1 MVSFPFFKQLD
12 SMDCG
17 PTCLRMIAHHYG
29 RRFSVQK
36 LRELSYISHQGVSL
50 LGISEAAEK
59 IGFRTLGA
67 RLNFEKLTE
76 VPLPC
81 IVHWHHNHFV
91 VVYKIV
97 QKKNTTCVY
106 AADPAHGLLKYTKKE
121 FLNCWL
127 STISEGEEKGFGLLI
142 EPTPDFYLADDEKSA
157 RSNFFYI
164 FSYLK
169 PHKRFFFQLAIG
181 LLLGSLLQ
189 LMLPFLTQSMVDF
202 GISNQ
207 NIAFVYLVLVAQ
219 LMLLISRTSVDF
231 IRSWILLHISTR
243 INIALISDFL
253 IKLMKLPMVFFDS
266 KNLGD
271 IMQRIGDHTRIE
283 QFLTNSSLSILFSF
297 INLLIFSIVLLI
309 YSVNIFALFLTGSIL
324 YTLWIT
330 LFMKRRRDLDYKRFD
345 QLAAN
350 QSNLFQ
356 LVTSMQE
363 IKQNNSE
370 RQKRWEWE
378 RIQVRL
384 FRVSI
389 KSLTLSQYQQ
399 FGSIFINEIKNIMIS
414 FLAAKSVI
422 DGSMTLGMML
432 AVQYIIGQ
440 LNGPIEQM
448 IGFVQMAQDAKIS
461 FERLAEIHKKDD
473 EDQVC
478 EGKLTKLPDNRSI
491 ILQNIVF
498 QYQGPKS
505 EKVLEDINFTIPQN
519 KITAIVGAS
528 GSGKTTLM
536 KLILGYYPPV
546 KGEIRLGETG
556 LDNIHIK
563 EWRNACGVVMQ
574 DGFIFSD
581 TIANNITI
589 SDEHPDKKR
598 LLHAVKVANIQ
609 DFIVGSLPMAYN
621 TKIGSE
627 GHGLSQGQKQRILIA
642 RAVYKNPEFIFFDEA
657 TNALDANNEMIIMK
671 NLSQFFEGKTVVI
684 VAHRL
689 STVKNAD
696 QIVVLEKGRIIEIG
710 NHNELTAGKGA
721 YYNLVKNQLELG
733 A

>member
-1 MVSFPFFKQLD
+1 MTSFPFFKQLD

-17 PTCLRMIAHHYG
+17 PTCLRMIAHYYG
-29 RRFSVQK
+29 RSISVQT
-36 LRELSYISHQGVSL
+36 LRELSFITRQGVSL

-59 IGFRTLGA
+59 IGFRTIGA
-67 RLNFEKLTE
+67 RLNFEKLIE

-81 IVHWHHNHFV
+81 IVHWHYNHFV
-91 VVYKIV
+91 VVHKIK
-97 QKKNTTCVY
+97 QKKNTTYVY
-106 AADPAHGLLKYTKKE
+106 VADPGHGLLKYTKKE

-127 STISEGEEKGFGLLI
+127 STISEGEEKGFGLLL
-142 EPTPDFYLADDEKSA
+142 ETTPEFYLADDEKSA
-157 RSNFFYI
+157 RTSFFYI

-169 PHKRFFFQLAIG
+169 PHKKFFFQLAIG

-189 LMLPFLTQSMVDF
+189 LLLPFLTQSMVDF

-207 NIAFVYLVLVAQ
+207 NIAFVYLILIAQ
-219 LMLLISRTSVDF
+219 LMLFISRTAVDF

-243 INIALISDFL
+243 VNIALISDFL
-253 IKLMKLPMVFFDS
+253 IKLMKLPMGFFDS

-271 IMQRIGDHTRIE
+271 IMQRIGDHTRIQ
-283 QFLTNSSLSILFSF
+283 QFLTGSSLTILFSF
-297 INLLIFSIVLLI
+297 INLIIFSIVLLI
-309 YSVNIFALFLTGSIL
+309 YSVKIVALFIIGSIL
-324 YTLWIT
+324 YTLWII
-330 LFMKRRRDLDYKRFD
+330 LFMKRRRDLDFKRFD

-378 RIQVRL
+378 RIQVKL
-384 FRVSI
+384 FKVNI

-399 FGSIFINEIKNIMIS
+399 VGSIFINEIKNILIS

-422 DGSMTLGMML
+422 DGTMTLGMML

-448 IGFVQMAQDAKIS
+448 IGFIQMAQDAKIS
-461 FERLAEIHKKDD
+461 FERLAEVHLKDD
-473 EDQVC
+473 EDQLDA
-478 EGKLTKLPDNRSI
+478 GKLTKLPDNRSI
-491 ILQNIVF
+491 ILQNVVF
-498 QYQGPKS
+498 QYEGPKS
-505 EKVLEDINFTIPQN
+505 EKVLEDITLTIPQN

-546 KGEIRLGETG
+546 KGEIKLGETG
-556 LDNIHIK
+556 LNSIHIK
-563 EWRNACGVVMQ
+563 EWRNACGAVMQ

-581 TIANNITI
+581 SIANNITI
-589 SDEHPDKKR
+589 SDEYPDKKR

-657 TNALDANNEMIIMK
+657 TNSLDANNERVIME
-671 NLSQFFEGKTVVI
+671 NLDQFFKGRTVVI

-696 QIVVLEKGRIIEIG
+696 QIVVMEKGRITEIG
-710 NHNELTAGKGA
+710 NHNELTARKGA

-733 A
+733 T

>member
-1 MVSFPFFKQLD
+1 MTSFPFFKQLD

-17 PTCLRMIAHHYG
+17 PTCLCMIAQFHG
-29 RRFSVQK
+29 RNISIQK
-36 LRELSYISHQGVSL
+36 LRELSYITHQGVSMM
-50 LGISEAAEK
+50 GICEAAEK
-59 IGFRTLGA
+59 IGFHTLGV

-76 VPLPC
+76 LPLPC
-81 IVHWHHNHFV
+81 IVHWHQTHFI

-97 QKKNTTCVY
+97 EKRNETYVY
-106 AADPAHGLLKYTKKE
+106 VADPGHGLLKYTKKE

-127 STISEGEEKGFGLLI
+127 ATLNDGEEKGFGLLI
-142 EPTPDFYLADDEKSA
+142 EPTPDFYLAEDEKSA
-157 RSNFFYI
+157 KSNFFYI

-169 PHKRFFFQLAIG
+169 PHKKFFLQLGIG

-207 NIAFVYLVLVAQ
+207 NIAFVYLVLIAQ
-219 LMLLISRTSVDF
+219 LMLFISRTAVDF

-253 IKLMKLPMVFFDS
+253 IKLMKLPMGFFDS

-283 QFLTNSSLSILFSF
+283 QFLTTSSLTILFSF
-297 INLLIFSIVLLI
+297 INLIIFSIVLLI
-309 YSVNIFALFLTGSIL
+309 YSVNIFALFLIGSIL
-324 YTLWIT
+324 YTLWIL

-378 RIQVRL
+378 RIQVKL
-384 FRVSI
+384 FKVSI
-389 KSLTLSQYQQ
+389 KSLSLSQYQHI
-399 FGSIFINEIKNIMIS
+399 GSIFINEIKNILIS

-422 DGSMTLGMML
+422 DGNMTLGMML

-461 FERLAEIHKKDD
+461 FERLGEIHLKED
-473 EDQVC
+473 EEQLSI
-478 EGKLTKLPDNRSI
+478 GKLTRLPENRSI
-491 ILQNIVF
+491 VLQNVIF
-498 QYQGPKS
+498 QYEGPKS
-505 EKVLEDINFTIPQN
+505 EKVLEDINLIIPQN

-546 KGEIRLGETG
+546 KGEIKLGETD
-556 LDNIHIK
+556 LDNIYIK

-574 DGFIFSD
+574 DGYIFSD
-581 TIANNITI
+581 TIASNITL
-589 SDEHPDKKR
+589 SDEHPDKRR
-598 LLHAVKVANIQ
+598 LLHAVNVANIK

-621 TKIGSE
+621 TKIGNE

-657 TNALDANNEMIIMK
+657 TNALDANNEKVIME
-671 NLSQFFEGKTVVI
+671 NLNKFFLGKTVVI

-710 NHNELTAGKGA
+710 NHTELTKAKGA